1 MRKLIKETIET
12 AMTLVFTGICIG
24 GGVALGFA
32 AVLAVIM

>member
-24 GGVALGFA
+24 GGVALGFS
-32 AVLAVIM
+32 AVLAVIL

>member
-24 GGVALGFA
+24 GGVALGFS

>member
-1 MRKLIKETIET
+1 MRKRLSDV
-12 AMTLVFTGICIG
+12 AVAVVMLVLVGICIG